1 MAASSFTSTPTFT
14 ETARRAQIVEAAIV
28 TLNDLGYHRASLAE
42 IARRAGV
49 AKSALLYYFGSRDAL
64 LLHVMDVVY
73 TGLDEAVAARVA
85 AEKTPEEQLRGY
97 AEAYVAYVDG
107 HRAALTAGT
116 EIVVAHRDPDGV
128 PLYLTGSDE
137 DSARLQSILAAG
149 MDAGVFRRMP
159 LSVALRLVEALVDL
173 PIFAV
178 QRDPDADLTDIGR
191 EMVDFV
197 MRGLAPDA

>member
-1 MAASSFTSTPTFT
+1 MAASPSTPTPTFT
-14 ETARRAQIVEAAIV
+14 ETARRAQIVEAVIV
-28 TLNDLGYHRASLAE
+28 TVNELGYHRASLAE

-64 LLHVMDVVY
+64 LLHVIDVVY
-73 TGLDEAVAARVA
+73 AGLDEAVATRVA
-85 AEKTPEEQLRGY
+85 AERAPEERLRAY
-97 AEAYVAYVDG
+97 VEAFVAYVDG

-116 EIVVAHRDPDGV
+116 EIVVAHRDPDGI

-137 DSARLQSILAAG
+137 DSAMLQSILATG

-159 LSVALRLVEALVDL
+159 LSVALRMVETLVEL

-178 QRDPDADLTDIGR
+178 QRDPDADLTDLGR
-191 EMVDFV
+191 ETVRFV
-197 MRGLAPDA
+197 MRGLAPG

>member
-1 MAASSFTSTPTFT
+1 MAASSSTPTLTFT

-28 TLNDLGYHRASLAE
+28 TLNELGYHRASLAE

-64 LLHVMDVVY
+64 LLHVIDVVFA
-73 TGLDEAVAARVA
+73 GLDEAIVARVA
-85 AEKTPEEQLRGY
+85 AEESPEEQLRAY
-97 AEAYVAYVDG
+97 AEAFVAHVDG

-137 DSARLQSILAAG
+137 DSAMLRSILAAG

-159 LSVALRLVEALVDL
+159 LSVALRLVEASIEL

-178 QRDPDADLTDIGR
+178 QRDPDADLTDLGR
-191 EMVDFV
+191 ETVDFV
-197 MRGLAPDA
+197 MRGLTPDE